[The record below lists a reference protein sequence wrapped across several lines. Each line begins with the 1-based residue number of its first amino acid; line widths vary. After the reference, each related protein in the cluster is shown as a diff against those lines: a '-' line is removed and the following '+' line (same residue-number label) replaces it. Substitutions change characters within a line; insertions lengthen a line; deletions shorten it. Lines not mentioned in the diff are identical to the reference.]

1 MGADL
6 VQAAPP
12 VAAKDATPA
21 PGMHAAAD
29 SWLASVSTIT
39 VYNDS
44 MRTATPL
51 TPAQSRVL
59 QFIEAFIAR
68 ERMPPTQAE
77 ITAAMGF
84 ASRTATRDHLN
95 ALERKGVLTQQPGAA
110 RGIRLQQPPEEK
122 VGLPLIGRVAA
133 GVPILAV
140 EHVEDHYQ
148 VEASLFQ
155 PRADYLLR
163 VRGES
168 MRDAGILDGDLLAV
182 HRSPQA
188 REGQIVVARVGD
200 EVTVK
205 RFRRRGDAIE
215 LQAENPDFSPLVIAP
230 GTADFA
236 IEGLMVGLIRPS
248 PEA

>member
-1 MGADL
+1 M
-6 VQAAPP
+6 
-12 VAAKDATPA
+12 
-21 PGMHAAAD
+21 
-29 SWLASVSTIT
+29 SIT
-39 VYNDS
+39 NQ
-44 MRTATPL
+44 L

-95 ALERKGVLTQQPGAA
+95 ALERKGALSQQPGAA
-110 RGIRLQQPPEEK
+110 RGIRLQQPPPEK
-122 VGLPLIGRVAA
+122 IGLPLIGRVAA
-133 GVPILAV
+133 GAPILAV

-148 VEASLFQ
+148 VDAGLFRPQ
-155 PRADYLLR
+155 ADYLLR

-182 HRSPQA
+182 HRTPQA
-188 REGQIVVARVGD
+188 REGQIVIARVGD

-205 RFRRRGDAIE
+205 RFRRRGNAIE
-215 LQAENPDFSPLVIAP
+215 LQAENPAFAPLQIAP
-230 GTADFA
+230 DTPDFA

-248 PEA
+248 TEG